1 MPPFRSG
8 SSRYGS
14 ERRQNWP
21 AVGRRNVNSPGAN
34 AQGILEERLL
44 NPKYFTHFERFMQ
57 LPQLNATIDQV
68 YTVEAARAASQH
80 LEIGGTG
87 VGDDDIT
94 FRPGGG
100 VDCET
105 EADDGDQVIVMAH
118 LDAGPST
125 ALAGIGWD
133 TSQRPLFYANVITG
147 PVADDIDDCV
157 LWAGYKLTEVDVT
170 ATDDDQFFFRYENGV
185 NGGRWQAIS
194 SNNGTDTAT
203 DTGVTVAFNNNYR
216 LMIEV
221 DRDLIA
227 HYYINEVEVAFA
239 ETEAGTIVLRDL
251 ATLEFYLGIDSDGA
265 SNADKAWGIRNF
277 IVSQLIS

>member
-1 MPPFRSG
+1 MVFRSG

-21 AVGRRNVNSPGAN
+21 AVGRRNKNSPGDT

-44 NPKYFTHFERFMQ
+44 NPKYFTHFERFLK
-57 LPQLNATIDQV
+57 LPQINGTIDAISTDEVQ
-68 YTVEAARAASQH
+68 RACH
-80 LEIGGTG
+80 RYLEIGGTG
-87 VGDDDIT
+87 IVDGDIT

-100 VDCET
+100 VNCET
-105 EADDGDQVIVMAH
+105 QADDGDEVIIMPH
-118 LDAGPST
+118 LDADG
-125 ALAGIGWD
+125 ALEVIGWD
-133 TSQRPLFYANVITG
+133 TSQRPLFYANIITG
-147 PVADDIDDCV
+147 PIADDIDDCI
-157 LWAGYKLTEVDVT
+157 LWAGYKLSEVEVT
-170 ATDDDQFFFRYENGV
+170 VTDADQFFFRYENGV

-203 DTGVTVAFNNNYR
+203 DTGVTVAFNTNYR

-227 HYYINEVEVAFA
+227 HYFINEVEVAFA
-239 ETEAGTIVLRDL
+239 ADEAGTIALRDL
-251 ATLEFYLGIDSDGA
+251 ATFDFFLGIQSDGA

-277 IVSQLIS
+277 IVSQLIT